1 MDPHLM
7 MLVLA
12 LFAVVVGAVV
22 FGGTSLA
29 YFLDQR
35 RPDQPARRQPGPAQA
50 RPAQP
55 GQPAQPAPERPR
67 AEALDPR
74 A

>member
-12 LFAVVVGAVV
+12 LFALVVGALV

-35 RPDQPARRQPGPAQA
+35 RPDP
-50 RPAQP
+50 
-55 GQPAQPAPERPR
+55 PERSR
-67 AEALDPR
+67 AGALGRR